1 MPIRIA
7 KIKNIGSGKYWWGC
21 GETGLLMH
29 HWWAF
34 KIVQSSWKRLATSWK
49 KLNMQLPY
57 LVGSEPGTIGCFLIG
72 FPEMPPNEKL
82 LSQWWWFWDSKVKHL
97 LDAQS
102 HKACMDFR
110 PAFSYIL
117 VSKLLPTCKERTLWL
132 QDCKMGEWWC
142 LGKGS
147 HLSGILGCLPPA
159 LVTRPLA
166 KKTPLAKPPLPQYF
180 PVTHVSRVFIFPFKL
195 YFTPSSSITSS
206 LSDRC
211 MQIFYLS
218 N

>member
-29 HWWAF
+29 HWWGF

-49 KLNMQLPY
+49 KIKHAT
-57 LVGSEPGTIGCFLIG
+57 TIF
-72 FPEMPPNEKL
+72 
-82 LSQWWWFWDSKVKHL
+82 SWFWARHYRLFSHRLSRNASKWEVTIPVMRILRLSKVKHL

-132 QDCKMGEWWC
+132 QDCKLGEWWC

-159 LVTRPLA
+159 PVTRPLA
-166 KKTPLAKPPLPQYF
+166 KKTPLAKPPSIPVF
-180 PVTHVSRVFIFPFKL
+180 PSHS
-195 YFTPSSSITSS
+195 
-206 LSDRC
+206 C
-211 MQIFYLS
+211 
-218 N
+218 